1 MLALSMF
8 VRPPAPAMGAT
19 QELQPLSV
27 RIVAPPPFD
36 YDESEL
42 GRATHQV
49 RLNVTNPNT
58 VPVPLSPLTFR
69 FVPKRNGVEYEC
81 TVAPGNIADRWPSK
95 LNPGDT
101 VTAERGITCLTPLP
115 GRYDVDVHA
124 RALRGGEDAAEHFV
138 GTFALTIKPSLTPP
152 VPLPWDSRLL
162 AAGDATKEIRPKEK
176 SGRLFVGVINASKED
191 VAATP
196 FRADLHVSQRGKK
209 NAVCADFSV
218 DLPFARTIPAGHMQS
233 LDVPL
238 QCNFPQE
245 GIYDIDVFVEKGDSR
260 VKLGRYSVRVIVV
273 PVIPIPRPPA
283 YDRQSVARPVGT
295 QT

>member
-1 MLALSMF
+1 MPEAI
-8 VRPPAPAMGAT
+8 AAT
-19 QELQPLSV
+19 SDLQPLSV
-27 RIVAPPPFD
+27 RIVAPPPFG

-58 VPVPLSPLTFR
+58 VAVPLSPLTFR
-69 FVPKRNGVEYEC
+69 FVPKREGVEYTC
-81 TVAPGNIADRWPSK
+81 TVAPGNIADRWPST

-124 RALRGGEDAAEHFV
+124 RAERGGEDTKEHFV
-138 GTFALTIKPSLTPP
+138 GTFELTIKPSKTPP

-162 AAGDATKEIRPKEK
+162 VAADATKEIRPKEK
-176 SGRLFVGVINASKED
+176 SGRLFVGVINASKGD
-191 VAATP
+191 IAATP

-218 DLPFARTIPAGHMQS
+218 DLPFTRSIPAGHMQS

-245 GIYDIDVFVEKGDSR
+245 GIYDIDVTVSKGDSR
-260 VKLGRYSVRVIVV
+260 AKIGRYSVRVIVV
-273 PVIPIPRPPA
+273 PVIPIPRPPV
-283 YDRQSVARPVGT
+283 YDQQSIAPPVGG